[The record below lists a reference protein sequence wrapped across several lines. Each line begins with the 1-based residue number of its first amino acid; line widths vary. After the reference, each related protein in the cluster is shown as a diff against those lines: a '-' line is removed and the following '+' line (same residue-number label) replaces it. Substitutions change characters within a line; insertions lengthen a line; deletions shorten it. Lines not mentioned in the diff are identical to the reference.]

1 MAPLQIGLRISGT
14 KQRRAGF
21 APLVT
26 VGFLAGNEGENMDRV
41 TIVSEK
47 PTFVIKHAADYV
59 LYQLIDR
66 RVKSFDAD
74 APGVLSIAFT
84 ISSNAQL
91 AGGRSPY
98 SLMRDIYDK
107 FVSTYMT
114 KFSDGRD
121 SFVDTEI
128 DQDAFREIVNQ
139 YPLEPHT
146 GTYVPMNP
154 QGLTGTLC
162 VPADKLEEFFR
173 DTQYK
178 EFAQFKDIEVGVA
191 CQSIPGLENIIIPRP
206 VYYEV
211 LVNGEPTGVSLSRP
225 TDSFMTHA
233 RNTEFIEY
241 SNVSFTLQEV
251 LSAGEGRLVRDN
263 ATITV
268 DTVKSRILCEL
279 GKKEISYNIVVE
291 WKGATE
297 QEYDNV
303 KHLMKSNKSR
313 LVLNGQDITPL
324 AYTNQQATISASKT
338 RNLRAAINPRTMG
351 VYAIDAETSTDANTR
366 TLSVIITLTKRQTAA
381 TGVGPRDY
389 SNAGNNQQRG
399 NSGQPNSGY
408 NNAYD
413 RNDRNDHNNPYN
425 QPQSTNQPKSGWDIK
440 NLAVGFIAGLVV
452 GILCMFLI
460 DTVFGGEEKK
470 QEEYSNNT
478 TTVETPV
485 ANNELTT
492 GDNEP
497 QETSTVTHD
506 ETSPDPVANPE
517 PKPEQKQETKP
528 QPTPAPQPNA
538 DNERAEREKIAKQK
552 EQEAQKKADAQK
564 QENQK
569 KADAATA
576 KAEIL
581 TMVKGNASLSTIKK
595 KPAFGQLSQSEQV
608 DVEWYADFD
617 RMIEKNYQITKKK
630 KQLKKQVYP
639 NSINS
644 WDDLSNGR
652 KSIPRIVNEFKS
664 AEQ

>member
-21 APLVT
+21 APLVS
-26 VGFLAGNEGENMDRV
+26 VGVLAGNEGENMYISPII
-41 TIVSEK
+41 TENPAYI
-47 PTFVIKHAADYV
+47 IKHTPEYI
-59 LYQLIDR
+59 LYQFINR
-66 RVKSFDAD
+66 NARPFDAD
-74 APGVLSIAFT
+74 ASGSLSIAMT
-84 ISSNAQL
+84 IHKDYRIKD
-91 AGGRSPY
+91 GKSPY
-98 SLMRDIYDK
+98 TLLKEAYDL
-107 FVSTYMT
+107 FVANYTT
-114 KFSDGRD
+114 LANDGRLV
-121 SFVDTEI
+121 FKDTEA
-128 DQDAFREIVNQ
+128 DPESFHAIVNQ

-146 GTYVPMNP
+146 GTYIPMNP

-211 LVNGEPTGVSLSRP
+211 VVNGEPTGVSLSRP
-225 TDSFMTHA
+225 SDSFMTHA

-241 SNVSFTLQEV
+241 TNVSFTLQEV
-251 LSAGEGRLVRDN
+251 LSAGEGRLIRDN

-389 SNAGNNQQRG
+389 SNAGNNLQRSNG
-399 NSGQPNSGY
+399 GQPNNGY

-413 RNDRNDHNNPYN
+413 RNDHNDPYN

-478 TTVETPV
+478 TTVEIPEG
-485 ANNELTT
+485 NNELTT

-538 DNERAEREKIAKQK
+538 DNDRAEREKIAKQK

-569 KADAATA
+569 KADA
-576 KAEIL
+576 KASIMRL
-581 TMVKGNASLSTIKK
+581 IKK
-595 KPAFGQLSQSEQV
+595 GEKIENIRNKPAFAQLSSAEQM
-608 DVEWYADFD
+608 DVEWYVDFN
-617 RMIEKNYQITKKK
+617 RMIEKDYQITKEKRK
-630 KQLKKQVYP
+630 LKNNVY
-639 NSINS
+639 SKGINS
-644 WDDLSNGR
+644 WEDLTNGR
-652 KSIPRIVNEFKS
+652 KSIPSVVNDSKS
-664 AEQ
+664 AE

>member
-1 MAPLQIGLRISGT
+1 
-14 KQRRAGF
+14 
-21 APLVT
+21 
-26 VGFLAGNEGENMDRV
+26 
-41 TIVSEK
+41 
-47 PTFVIKHAADYV
+47 
-59 LYQLIDR
+59 
-66 RVKSFDAD
+66 
-74 APGVLSIAFT
+74 
-84 ISSNAQL
+84 
-91 AGGRSPY
+91 
-98 SLMRDIYDK
+98 
-107 FVSTYMT
+107 
-114 KFSDGRD
+114 
-121 SFVDTEI
+121 
-128 DQDAFREIVNQ
+128 
-139 YPLEPHT
+139 
-146 GTYVPMNP
+146 
-154 QGLTGTLC
+154 
-162 VPADKLEEFFR
+162 
-173 DTQYK
+173 
-178 EFAQFKDIEVGVA
+178 
-191 CQSIPGLENIIIPRP
+191 
-206 VYYEV
+206 V

-241 SNVSFTLQEV
+241 TNVSFTLQEV

-303 KHLMKSNKSR
+303 KRLMKGNKSR

-366 TLSVIITLTKRQTAA
+366 TLSVIITLTKRQTAT

-389 SNAGNNQQRG
+389 SNAGNNLQRSNG
-399 NSGQPNSGY
+399 GQPNSGY

-413 RNDRNDHNNPYN
+413 RNDHNDPYN

-497 QETSTVTHD
+497 QETSTVTLD
-506 ETSPDPVANPE
+506 ETSPDPVVNPE